1 MFLLPEPSN
10 TTATGDQQPPPPSNV
25 TSSDQDNQQ
34 PGPSRVKKRKTTK
47 FEKVEKSNRQ
57 MLQMFMEAQ
66 EKSRKEMMELELR
79 RMKWEEE
86 QAKREEA
93 KDNRLMGFL
102 KGMCFM
108 LMAPL
113 MGPPPPPMGLP
124 PPHLPFSLPTTMA
137 GPSPTDPD
145 VNREE
150 EDES

>member
-1 MFLLPEPSN
+1 
-10 TTATGDQQPPPPSNV
+10 
-25 TSSDQDNQQ
+25 
-34 PGPSRVKKRKTTK
+34 
-47 FEKVEKSNRQ
+47 

-102 KGMCFM
+102 KDMCFM

-113 MGPPPPPMGLP
+113 MGPPS
-124 PPHLPFSLPTTMA
+124 PHLPFSLPTTMA